1 MPAKKKSKTRKS
13 KSKRRVFKISILKPK
28 NTWKTLS
35 HAYLKSPRVSKSKTR
50 KNKKRKRKTAKK
62 RRRTRRKR

>member
-1 MPAKKKSKTRKS
+1 MPAKKSKKKLKTK
-13 KSKRRVFKISILKPK
+13 KRVFKISILKPK

-50 KNKKRKRKTAKK
+50 KHKKRKRKTAKK
-62 RRRTRRKR
+62 RRRRTRKR

>member
-1 MPAKKKSKTRKS
+1 MPAKKSKSRKS
-13 KSKRRVFKISILKPK
+13 RTKKRIFKISILKPK

-35 HAYLKSPRVSKSKTR
+35 HAYLKSPRVSKNKTK

-62 RRRTRRKR
+62 RRRTRRRR

>member
-35 HAYLKSPRVSKSKTR
+35 HAYLKSPRVSKSKTK

-62 RRRTRRKR
+62 RRRTRRR

>member
-1 MPAKKKSKTRKS
+1 MPAKKSKKKLKTK
-13 KSKRRVFKISILKPK
+13 KRVFKISILKPK

-50 KNKKRKRKTAKK
+50 KHKKRKRKTAKK
-62 RRRTRRKR
+62 RRRTRKR